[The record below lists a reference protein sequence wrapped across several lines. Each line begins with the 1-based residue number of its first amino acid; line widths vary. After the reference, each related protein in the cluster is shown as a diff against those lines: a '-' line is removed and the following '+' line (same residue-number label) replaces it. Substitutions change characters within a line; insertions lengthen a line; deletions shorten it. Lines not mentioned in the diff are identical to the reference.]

1 MHLLETF
8 LEKTERVP
16 LMPAPTPLHRLHRL
30 EEQWGCPK
38 IYIKRD
44 DMTGIGPG
52 GNKIRSLEYILGE
65 AVKEGSKVIL
75 AAGKPVY
82 LEERRT
88 EEELCY
94 IKEVQDGIV
103 EYFEDFIKYR
113 DVDDLD
119 AKDIS
124 LGEIFL
130 KFITPQYSTIINNIF
145 RTYIIDDEF
154 HNENLHVSNI
164 YQY

>member
-1 MHLLETF
+1 M
-8 LEKTERVP
+8 
-16 LMPAPTPLHRLHRL
+16 
-30 EEQWGCPK
+30 
-38 IYIKRD
+38 
-44 DMTGIGPG
+44 
-52 GNKIRSLEYILGE
+52 
-65 AVKEGSKVIL
+65 
-75 AAGKPVY
+75 
-82 LEERRT
+82 
-88 EEELCY
+88 
-94 IKEVQDGIV
+94 

>member
-30 EEQWGCPK
+30 EEQWGCPNN
-38 IYIKRD
+38 YIKRD

-75 AAGKPVY
+75 AAGPAQSN
-82 LEERRT
+82 LCTLTSRRRS
-88 EEELCY
+88 
-94 IKEVQDGIV
+94 KEICC
-103 EYFEDFIKYR
+103 
-113 DVDDLD
+113 
-119 AKDIS
+119 
-124 LGEIFL
+124 
-130 KFITPQYSTIINNIF
+130 
-145 RTYIIDDEF
+145 
-154 HNENLHVSNI
+154 
-164 YQY
+164 

>member
-30 EEQWGCPK
+30 EEQWGCPE

-75 AAGKPVY
+75 AAGPAQSNLCTLTAAACAKVG
-82 LEERRT
+82 LDCELVHNGT
-88 EEELCY
+88 EPEKKQGNLLLNQ
-94 IKEVQDGIV
+94 ILGVKSHFLG
-103 EYFEDFIKYR
+103 
-113 DVDDLD
+113 DVDSD
-119 AKDIS
+119 ARNAFVEVIA
-124 LGEIFL
+124 E
-130 KFITPQYSTIINNIF
+130 
-145 RTYIIDDEF
+145 R
-154 HNENLHVSNI
+154 
-164 YQY
+164 